1 MYRRNKGKDE
11 VQPDDG
17 KIDIN
22 KQMTEATSLID
33 HITHLAHSLMDMG
46 DTDIYSK
53 TYEELVRSVRASGR
67 VDPSW
72 IPPSADIKY
81 EYTWDVPGAAGAVG
95 EAFGPFTEDEMKT
108 WFRAAYFGGSGE
120 KVKVRKVGGPWKH
133 WEEVIF

>member
-1 MYRRNKGKDE
+1 
-11 VQPDDG
+11 
-17 KIDIN
+17 
-22 KQMTEATSLID
+22 
-33 HITHLAHSLMDMG
+33 MDMG

-53 TYEELVRSVRASGR
+53 TYEELVRSVSASGR
-67 VDPSW
+67 VDSSW

-81 EYTWDVPGAAGAVG
+81 EYRWDVPGAAGAAG

-120 KVKVRKVGGPWKH
+120 KVKVRKVGGPWRH